1 MKDILS
7 QDEIDALLHGVDSG
21 DVESETDAPVDIDTS
36 EIKVYDFANQDRIV
50 RGRLPTLEMIN
61 ERFVR
66 YFRTSIYNMIR
77 KPIEINPEG
86 VSMVKYGEY
95 NQGLFVPTSLSLIK
109 AHPLRGTGL
118 IMIDPKLVFSIVD
131 NFFGGSGRY
140 YNKIEGRDFTPTEHR
155 VIRLVV
161 DCIFGDMQRSWE
173 SVHPLNFEY
182 LSHEVNPNMAT
193 IVNANEIVVVSSF
206 SVELDGGG
214 GPLQITLPFSLIE
227 PIRDK
232 LDAGI
237 QSDRAD
243 TDDRWNEALRQ
254 ELMQVEIEM
263 DCKLA
268 ELEMTVRQLANLK
281 AGDILA
287 IDEPGLV
294 LATVEGIPVLRGK
307 YGKSAK
313 GQAAIA
319 VDKLIVTPPEESE
332 GPVEPN
338 KTLVVKENTP

>member
-1 MKDILS
+1 M
-7 QDEIDALLHGVDSG
+7 
-21 DVESETDAPVDIDTS
+21 
-36 EIKVYDFANQDRIV
+36 
-50 RGRLPTLEMIN
+50 
-61 ERFVR
+61 
-66 YFRTSIYNMIR
+66 
-77 KPIEINPEG
+77 
-86 VSMVKYGEY
+86 
-95 NQGLFVPTSLSLIK
+95 
-109 AHPLRGTGL
+109 
-118 IMIDPKLVFSIVD
+118 
-131 NFFGGSGRY
+131 
-140 YNKIEGRDFTPTEHR
+140 
-155 VIRLVV
+155 
-161 DCIFGDMQRSWE
+161 
-173 SVHPLNFEY
+173 
-182 LSHEVNPNMAT
+182 
-193 IVNANEIVVVSSF
+193 
-206 SVELDGGG
+206 ELDGGG